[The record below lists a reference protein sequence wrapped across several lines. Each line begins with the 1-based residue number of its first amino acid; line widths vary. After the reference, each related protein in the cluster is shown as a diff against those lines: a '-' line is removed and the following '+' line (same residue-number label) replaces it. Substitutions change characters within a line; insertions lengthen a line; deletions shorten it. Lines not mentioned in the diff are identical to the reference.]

1 MRRFAAICLAVST
14 ALAAAA
20 AAPALAQGSG
30 KLWRLGVL
38 TTSGTGLPFE
48 TFRSVTFPELAKQG
62 FVEGGNLIVEVRV
75 GTPNKLPELA
85 RELVATQPDAV
96 IAVSGWA
103 IRAVQQA
110 SSTMPVVGSFI
121 GEDPIAAGFAA
132 SLARPGG
139 NVTGI
144 VMLAP
149 ELDAKRLDVLLETV
163 PGARLMAALARAA
176 QLDAPS
182 LAEMK
187 KAAIQRGIDL
197 LPFYATGP
205 EEYSSAFAAMREA
218 GVQTLAIVSVPE
230 FASNAAALAS
240 QALASRLPTV
250 CEWDWMAQE
259 GCLLGYGP
267 DFAELRRR
275 TADYVV
281 RIFRGASP
289 GELPMEQP
297 THFRFAINLKTASA
311 LDLAIPPAVLARA
324 DKVIE

>member
-1 MRRFAAICLAVST
+1 MRRLAAISVVVAV
-14 ALAAAA
+14 ALAAT
-20 AAPALAQGSG
+20 PALAQSSA
-30 KLWRLGVL
+30 KVWRLGVL
-38 TTSGTGLPFE
+38 TTSGTGPPFE
-48 TFRSVTFPELAKQG
+48 TLRSVTFPELAKQG

-132 SLARPGG
+132 SLARPGR

-163 PGARLMAALARAA
+163 PGARLMAALARTA

-197 LPFYATGP
+197 LPFYAVGP
-205 EEYSSAFAAMREA
+205 EGYSSAFAAMREA
-218 GVQTLAIVSVPE
+218 GVQTLAIVSAPE

-240 QALASRLPTV
+240 QALASHLPTV

-281 RIFRGASP
+281 RIFRGAAP

-297 THFRFAINLKTASA
+297 THFKFAINLKTASA
-311 LDLAIPPAVLARA
+311 LGLTIPQSVLGRA
-324 DKVIE
+324 DEVFD